1 MLKLDMLNQ
10 LKQLKQDI
18 KESRNLMEGTVKGS
32 PNKFGFVS
40 LDSGKD
46 VYLPAEEME
55 KVLPG
60 DRIEV
65 EIVKDNKNKKVAK
78 IERFISS
85 PTKYFCGKY
94 ITKGK
99 THFIEP
105 DIAGMNRWFFV
116 PPQKRKNAKNK
127 DLVKCR
133 ITQHPFKTGNPQAA
147 ILEVIGQEQD
157 TGIEFNYACT
167 KHDIRKVWPDEIES
181 ELAQLTES
189 TIEELAGAYTDLT
202 ELSFITIDSHSTV
215 DIDDAI
221 HVIKTD
227 NGWKLNVAIA
237 DPSAV
242 IQKGSEIEKEALK
255 RASSLYFPGQHISM
269 LPDKIAGDLCS
280 LKEGALRLAKVV
292 QIDVSSTGE
301 LLDYSIVEA
310 AIKSKKKFSY
320 SELSHH
326 YETPSANI
334 SPELSD
340 MLTELKLLTDTLL
353 NSRKTKALVQAD
365 RKDYFLELDEQQ
377 KISDIKIRMTTPAHK
392 IVEEAMVATN
402 RCIADFLV
410 KQAVPSIFVTHQ
422 GLRSDRLDAVNKVLT
437 ESLPGYQANAISEL
451 EGFVQTV
458 QTVSASDELNP
469 LQLLISRQLDKSVLA
484 SEAKPHFG
492 MGLKQYTTFTSPLR
506 KAQDYL
512 IHRQISAL
520 LQGKKEPIDH
530 SRLTKLAE
538 ATQAIRNTVND
549 TEQWLKC
556 QFIAKQQ
563 GTFDATVLRVFSTG
577 FQVKLIDNG
586 IEGFVSTKEME
597 GKYSFNQE
605 RLLITSKGR
614 SFELDQIVKVHLK
627 NVDWSRK
634 QVQFALFQ
642 EKALEKSEET
652 AS

>member
-1 MLKLDMLNQ
+1 MLNQ

-65 EIVKDNKNKKVAK
+65 EIIKDKKNKKVAK

-116 PPQKRKNAKNK
+116 PPQKRKNAQNK

-133 ITQHPFKTGNPQAA
+133 ITQHPFKTGNAQAA
-147 ILEVIGQEQD
+147 VLEVIGQD
-157 TGIEFNYACT
+157 HDMGIEFNYASK
-167 KHDIRKVWPDEIES
+167 KHDIRKTWPAEIEQ
-181 ELAQLTES
+181 ELAQLSDS
-189 TIEELAGAYTDLT
+189 TIETLAGSRIDLSA
-202 ELSFITIDSHSTV
+202 LSFITIDAHSTV

-221 HVIKTD
+221 YVEKTD
-227 NGWKLNVAIA
+227 GGWKLSVAIA

-242 IQKGSEIEKEALK
+242 IPKGSEIEKEALK

-269 LPDKIAGDLCS
+269 LPEKIAGDLCS
-280 LKEGALRLAKVV
+280 LKEGSLRLAKVV
-292 QIDVSSTGE
+292 QMDVNKAGDI
-301 LLDYSIVEA
+301 LDYHIVEA
-310 AIKSKKKFSY
+310 AIKSHKKFSY

-326 YETPSANI
+326 YETPSAEI
-334 SPELSD
+334 SSSLKP
-340 MLTELKLLTDTLL
+340 MLIELKQLTSALLS
-353 NSRKTKALVQAD
+353 SRQKNALVQAD
-365 RKDYFLELDEQQ
+365 RKEFYIELDEQQ
-377 KISDIKIRMTTPAHK
+377 KISDIKTKTTTPAHK
-392 IVEEAMVATN
+392 IVEETMVATN
-402 RCIADFLV
+402 RCIADFLA
-410 KQAVPSIFVTHQ
+410 KHAVPSIFVRHQ
-422 GLRSDRLDAVNKVLT
+422 GLRSDRLEAVDKVLT
-437 ESLPGYQANAISEL
+437 ESLPDYPAHAISEL
-451 EGFVQTV
+451 NGFINTV
-458 QTVSASDELNP
+458 QTVSQSDELKP
-469 LQLLISRQLDKSVLA
+469 LHLLISRQLDKSSLA
-484 SEAKPHFG
+484 SEASPHFG
-492 MGLKQYTTFTSPLR
+492 MGLQQYTTFTSPLR

-520 LQGKKEPIDH
+520 LKGKKEAID
-530 SRLTKLAE
+530 STRLTKFSE
-538 ATQAIRNTVND
+538 ATQAIRNAVND
-549 TEQWLKC
+549 AEQWLKC
-556 QFIAKQQ
+556 QFIAKKLDVFQ
-563 GTFDATVLRVFSTG
+563 ASVLRVFSTG

-605 RLLITSKGR
+605 RMIITSKGQ
-614 SFELDQIVKVHLK
+614 SFELDQIVSVQLK
-627 NVDWSRK
+627 QVDWSRK
-634 QVQFALFQ
+634 QIQFALVANQ
-642 EKALEKSEET
+642 TEGISAAK
-652 AS
+652 

>member
-1 MLKLDMLNQ
+1 MLNQ
-10 LKQLKQDI
+10 LKQLKQEI

-60 DRIEV
+60 DRIEI
-65 EIVKDNKNKKVAK
+65 EIVKDSKNKKVAK

-85 PTKYFCGKY
+85 PTQYFCGKY

-105 DIAGMNRWFFV
+105 DITGMNRWFFV

-133 ITQHPFKTGNPQAA
+133 ITQHPFKTGNAQAA
-147 ILEVIGQEQD
+147 VLEVIGQEQD
-157 TGIEFNYACT
+157 IGIEFNYACK
-167 KHDIRKVWPDEIES
+167 KHDIRKVWPDELEQELTQLS
-181 ELAQLTES
+181 ENTIKTIAS
-189 TIEELAGAYTDLT
+189 TYTDLT
-202 ELSFITIDSHSTV
+202 EQSFITIDSHSTV

-221 HVIKTD
+221 YVVKTN
-227 NGWKLNVAIA
+227 NGWQLSVAIA

-242 IQKGSEIEKEALK
+242 IPKGSGIEKEALK

-269 LPDKIAGDLCS
+269 LPEKIAGDLCS

-292 QIDVSSTGE
+292 QIDINSDGDIR
-301 LLDYSIVEA
+301 DYSIVEA
-310 AIKSKKKFSY
+310 AIKSQKKFSY

-326 YETPSANI
+326 YETPLASI
-334 SPELSD
+334 SPELNN
-340 MLTELKLLTDTLL
+340 MLIELKQLTDALL
-353 NSRKTKALVQAD
+353 NSRQTKALVQAD
-365 RKDYFLELDEQQ
+365 RREYFLELDERQ
-377 KISDIKIRMTTPAHK
+377 KISDIKIRVTTPAHK
-392 IVEEAMVATN
+392 IVEETMVAAN
-402 RCIADFLV
+402 RCIADFLA
-410 KQAVPSIFVTHQ
+410 KQDIPSIFVTHQ
-422 GLRSDRLDAVNKVLT
+422 GLRSDRLDSVDKVLT
-437 ESLPGYQANAISEL
+437 ESLPGYQSNAISEL
-451 EGFVQTV
+451 AGFIQTV
-458 QTVSASDELNP
+458 QTVSSTDELKP
-469 LQLLISRQLDKSVLA
+469 LQLLISRQLDKSNLA
-484 SEAKPHFG
+484 SEASPHFG
-492 MGLKQYTTFTSPLR
+492 MGLEQYTTFTSPLR

-512 IHRQISAL
+512 VHRQISAL
-520 LQGKKEPIDH
+520 LKGKKEPIDQ
-530 SRLTKLAE
+530 SRLNQLAD

-549 TEQWLKC
+549 AEQWLKC

-563 GTFDATVLRVFSTG
+563 GPFEAAVLRVFSTG

-605 RLLITSKGR
+605 RLLITSKGA
-614 SFELDQIVKVHLK
+614 SFELDQVVKVHLK
-627 NVDWSRK
+627 HIDWTRK
-634 QVQFALFQ
+634 QIQFALFQ
-642 EKALEKSEET
+642 EKIEEKTEQ
-652 AS
+652 APA

>member
-1 MLKLDMLNQ
+1 MLNQ

-46 VYLPAEEME
+46 VYLPAEEMD

-157 TGIEFNYACT
+157 TGIEFKYACT
-167 KHDIRKVWPDEIES
+167 KHDIRRLWPDEVDK
-181 ELAQLTES
+181 ELAQLTEE
-189 TIEELAGAYTDLT
+189 TIEKLSSSYLDLT

-221 HVIKTD
+221 HVAKTN

-242 IQKGSEIEKEALK
+242 IPKGSEIEKEALK

-292 QIDVSSTGE
+292 QIDVSSAGD
-301 LLDYSIVEA
+301 LLDYNIVEA
-310 AIKSKKKFSY
+310 AIKSQKKFSY

-326 YETPSANI
+326 YEMPSENI
-334 SPELSD
+334 SPALSD
-340 MLTELKLLTDTLL
+340 MLAELKLLTDALL
-353 NSRKTKALVQAD
+353 SSRQTKALVQAD
-365 RKDYFLELDEQQ
+365 RREYYLELDEQQ
-377 KISDIKIRMTTPAHK
+377 KISDIKIRVATPAHK
-392 IVEEAMVATN
+392 VVEESMVATN
-402 RCIADFLV
+402 RCIADFLA
-410 KQAVPSIFVTHQ
+410 KQAIPSIFVTHQ
-422 GLRSDRLDAVNKVLT
+422 GLRSDRQDTVNKVLT
-437 ESLPGYQANAISEL
+437 ESLPGYQADAIL
-451 EGFVQTV
+451 AIDGFIRTV
-458 QTVSASDELNP
+458 QTVSASDSLKP
-469 LQLLISRQLDKSVLA
+469 LQLLISRQLDKSILG

-492 MGLKQYTTFTSPLR
+492 MGLQQYTTFTSPLR

-520 LQGKKEPIDH
+520 LKGKKEPIDQ
-530 SRLTKLAE
+530 SRLNKLAE

-549 TEQWLKC
+549 AEQWLKC

-563 GTFDATVLRVFSTG
+563 GAFDATVLRVFSTG

-586 IEGFVSTKEME
+586 IEGFISTKEME

-614 SFELDQIVKVHLK
+614 SFELDQVVKVHLK
-627 NVDWSRK
+627 NIDWSRK
-634 QVQFALFQ
+634 QIQFALF
-642 EKALEKSEET
+642 EEKSKDNAAET
-652 AS
+652 SV

>member
-10 LKQLKQDI
+10 LKQLKQEI

-147 ILEVIGQEQD
+147 ILEVIGQEHD

-167 KHDIRKVWPDEIES
+167 KHDIRKVWPEEIEN
-181 ELAQLTES
+181 ELSQLTES
-189 TIEELAGAYTDLT
+189 TIEKLASTYTDLT
-202 ELSFITIDSHSTV
+202 ELNFITIDSHSTV

-221 HVIKTD
+221 YVEKTN
-227 NGWKLNVAIA
+227 NGWKLSVAIA

-242 IQKGSEIEKEALK
+242 IQKGSAIEKEALK

-269 LPDKIAGDLCS
+269 LPEKIAGDLCS

-292 QIDVSSTGE
+292 QIDVSSAGD

-326 YETPSANI
+326 YETPSGTI
-334 SPELSD
+334 SPDLSG
-340 MLTELKLLTDTLL
+340 MLIELKQLTDSLL
-353 NSRKTKALVQAD
+353 SSRQTKALVQAD
-365 RKDYFLELDEQQ
+365 RRDYFLELDEQQ
-377 KISDIKIRMTTPAHK
+377 KISDIKIRVTTPAHK
-392 IVEEAMVATN
+392 IVEEAMVAAN
-402 RCIADFLV
+402 RCVADFLA
-410 KQAVPSIFVTHQ
+410 KQDIPSIFVSHQ
-422 GLRSDRLDAVNKVLT
+422 GLRSDRLDAVEKVLT
-437 ESLPGYQANAISEL
+437 ESLPDYQTKAISEL
-451 EGFVQTV
+451 DGFVQTV
-458 QTVSASDELNP
+458 QKVSSSGDLKA
-469 LQLLISRQLDKSVLA
+469 LQLIISRQLDKSVLA
-484 SEAKPHFG
+484 SDAKPHFG
-492 MGLKQYTTFTSPLR
+492 MGLQQYTTFTSPLR

-520 LQGKKEPIDH
+520 LQGKKESIDP
-530 SRLTKLAE
+530 SKLSKLAE

-563 GTFDATVLRVFSTG
+563 GAFDATVLRVFSTG
-577 FQVKLIDNG
+577 FQVKLVDTG
-586 IEGFVSTKEME
+586 IEGFISTKEME

-614 SFELDQIVKVHLK
+614 SFELDQVIKVHLK
-627 NVDWSRK
+627 NIDWTRK
-634 QVQFALFQ
+634 QIQFALF
-642 EKALEKSEET
+642 EEKSQAKTEET
-652 AS
+652 SA

>member
-1 MLKLDMLNQ
+1 MLNQ

-60 DRIEV
+60 DRVEIEV
-65 EIVKDNKNKKVAK
+65 VKDSKNKKVAK

-85 PTKYFCGKY
+85 PVKYFCGKY

-127 DLVKCR
+127 DLVRCR

-147 ILEVIGQEQD
+147 VLEVIGQDQD
-157 TGIEFNYACT
+157 VGIEFNYACK
-167 KHDIRKVWPDEIES
+167 KHDIRRDWPEALEQ
-181 ELAQLTES
+181 ELSQLSES
-189 TIEELAGAYTDLT
+189 TIEARASSYTDLT
-202 ELSFITIDSHSTV
+202 ELSFVTIDSHFTT

-221 HVIKTD
+221 YVEKSQ
-227 NGWKLNVAIA
+227 NGWKLKVAIA

-242 IQKGSEIEKEALK
+242 IPKGSEIEKEALK

-269 LPDKIAGDLCS
+269 LPEKIASDLCS

-292 QIDVSSTGE
+292 EMDVSTNGDI
-301 LLDYSIVEA
+301 LDYSISEA
-310 AIKSKKKFSY
+310 AIKSQKKLSY
-320 SELSHH
+320 TELSYH
-326 YETPSANI
+326 YDTPSSSI
-334 SPELSD
+334 SPELNV
-340 MLTELKLLTDTLL
+340 MLIELKQLTDALL
-353 NSRKTKALVQAD
+353 SSRQAKALVQAD
-365 RKDYFLELDEQQ
+365 RREYFLELDEQQ
-377 KISDIKIRMTTPAHK
+377 KIADIKLRVTTPAHK

-402 RCIADFLV
+402 RCIADFLA
-410 KQAVPSIFVTHQ
+410 KQTLPSIFVSHQ
-422 GLRSDRLDAVNKVLT
+422 GLRSDRLESVNKVLT
-437 ESLPGYQANAISEL
+437 ESLPDYQDNTIAEL
-451 EGFVQTV
+451 AGFIQTV
-458 QTVSASDELNP
+458 QKVSAVDELKP
-469 LQLLISRQLDKSVLA
+469 LHLLISRQLDKSILT
-484 SEAKPHFG
+484 SEAQPHFG
-492 MGLKQYTTFTSPLR
+492 MGLEQYTTFTSPLR

-520 LQGKKEPIDH
+520 LKGKKDAIDN

-549 TEQWLKC
+549 AEQWLKC
-556 QFIAKQQ
+556 QFIAQQQ
-563 GTFDATVLRVFSTG
+563 GPFEATILRAFSTG

-605 RLLITSKGR
+605 RLQITSKGQ
-614 SFELDQIVKVHLK
+614 SFELDQVVKVHLK
-627 NVDWSRK
+627 NIDWSRK
-634 QVQFALFQ
+634 QIQFALFE
-642 EKALEKSEET
+642 EKPEAIVEEKTEIT
-652 AS
+652 PA